1 MKLPTPIKTDNPI
14 SWDRSLLLRW
24 STLCGVCFSLSKFT
38 SYLSLYLSLNCFY
51 DETFRTGASLSPETR
66 CVMSVERPW
75 VQLSIWVLVSQF
87 IHPLTPVSFWAW
99 FTCSRKRTNLQAIH
113 SKEGIFMWNSFRGRP
128 LFPQSMSVSP
138 IGTLGA
144 VWRWLAATRLQSQQS
159 VLGFGVRE
167 LGLNP
172 SIIIS

>member
-75 VQLSIWVLVSQF
+75 VQLSIWVSVSQSFTHSLQSPSGCGLPAQGREPICRQF
-87 IHPLTPVSFWAW
+87 I
-99 FTCSRKRTNLQAIH
+99 Q
-113 SKEGIFMWNSFRGRP
+113 EGIFMWNSFRGRP